1 MEGLRVRCRSCGAV
15 LYETTKHY
23 NCHKPLTGDMLRL
36 TEPFFSYNWP
46 TYDGSLAVKS
56 TFRFLMFC
64 SQCSGYISPTGK
76 LDFMDFPDRVMS
88 KERSEMS
95 WGDEPKNDHV
105 DSLIISDAE
114 DSVLKDDTVSDYPL
128 MTPGDVIKE
137 IEKEV
142 TFPRSKRSKK
152 GKRR

>member
-1 MEGLRVRCRSCGAV
+1 MEGLKVKCRSCGLV
-15 LYETTKHY
+15 LYETTEFF

-36 TEPFFSYNWP
+36 MEPFFSYNWP

-56 TFRFLMFC
+56 TSRFLMFC
-64 SQCSGYISPTGK
+64 SQCSGYISPTGV
-76 LDFMDFPDRVMS
+76 LDFVDFPDSGVS

-95 WGDEPKNDHV
+95 WGDEPKNDNV

-114 DSVLKDDTVSDYPL
+114 DSAPKDDIAIDPQP
-128 MTPGDVIKE
+128 MTPGDVIKK

-142 TFPRSKRSKK
+142 TFPRNKRSKK